1 MKRGIRDV
9 NVCGFVDL
17 PYYLTMTA
25 EPEVT
30 ALTPTL
36 YQAVLRVRRDA
47 DHAPVP
53 IMWGY
58 CDTEDEALTLRDSFL
73 DLLELK
79 RAALQLDLNRTTF

>member
-9 NVCGFVDL
+9 HVCEFTTG
-17 PYYLTMTA
+17 PYYLSMTA

-36 YQAVLRVRRDA
+36 YQTVLRVRRDA

-58 CDTEDEALTLRDSFL
+58 CDTEEEALTLRDLFL
-73 DLLELK
+73 DLLMLK
-79 RAALQLDLNRTTF
+79 RAALQLDADSSAT

>member
-9 NVCGFVDL
+9 YVCEF

-25 EPEVT
+25 EPPEVT

-36 YQAVLRVRRDA
+36 YQTVLRVRRDA
-47 DHAPVP
+47 EHAPFP

-58 CDTEDEALTLRDSFL
+58 CDTEEEALTLRDSFL
-73 DLLELK
+73 DLLTLK
-79 RAALQLDLNRTTF
+79 RAALQLDADSSAT